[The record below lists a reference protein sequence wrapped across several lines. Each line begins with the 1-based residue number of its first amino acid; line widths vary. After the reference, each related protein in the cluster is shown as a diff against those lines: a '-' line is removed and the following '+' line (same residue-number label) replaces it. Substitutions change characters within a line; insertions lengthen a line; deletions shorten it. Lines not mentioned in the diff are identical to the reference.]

1 MRPKSLLTSFCD
13 LISQSYNYFKFSRFR
28 FVRYSCNAVHL
39 WNIVVSIHR
48 ENRNPGVCCT
58 VDSSTPCRPR
68 QYQRWQ
74 QPVSISRYA
83 PDAHYASPSMQHPG
97 LTSPR
102 FSIFFFFFFLLRGL
116 VLASSR
122 LGSARFD
129 SAPSV
134 YIAPARGVRLGYAR
148 TWAKRVLHLQLAFR
162 VRSLLDVA
170 ECTTLCWK
178 IYRSPPRYFP
188 FRPGFLPADRIT
200 RCVGWSPRLRNTLLF
215 FFFFLCVSNP
225 RCSSLFGKHRINDRS
240 IERPTNNEQ
249 RDVQNE
255 NTRGRYSSR
264 LWEESWIGDLAV
276 WTSGRR

>member
-1 MRPKSLLTSFCD
+1 M
-13 LISQSYNYFKFSRFR
+13 
-28 FVRYSCNAVHL
+28 
-39 WNIVVSIHR
+39 
-48 ENRNPGVCCT
+48 
-58 VDSSTPCRPR
+58 
-68 QYQRWQ
+68 
-74 QPVSISRYA
+74 
-83 PDAHYASPSMQHPG
+83 
-97 LTSPR
+97 
-102 FSIFFFFFFLLRGL
+102 
-116 VLASSR
+116 ASSR

-264 LWEESWIGDLAV
+264 L
-276 WTSGRR
+276 